1 MIAAYVES
9 LKLRAREL
17 ALDTA
22 AFDACLDSGKQAARV
37 KSDMQDAAKAG
48 VSGTPT
54 LFVNGRILL
63 GNQPAELRALI
74 EDELQRR

>member
-1 MIAAYVES
+1 MAEG
-9 LKLRAREL
+9 AR
-17 ALDTA
+17 
-22 AFDACLDSGKQAARV
+22 
-37 KSDMQDAAKAG
+37 AG

-74 EDELQRR
+74 EDELQRNAAKR